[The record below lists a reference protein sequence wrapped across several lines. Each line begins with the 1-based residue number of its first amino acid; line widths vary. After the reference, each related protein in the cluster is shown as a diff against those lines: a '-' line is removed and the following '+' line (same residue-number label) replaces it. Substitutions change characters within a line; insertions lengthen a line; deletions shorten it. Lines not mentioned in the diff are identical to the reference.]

1 MSLALAAAVAVL
13 TAQVPG
19 PPEYDV
25 DLSFATSF
33 GSRVG
38 LGGVAQATL
47 RKQIWEVPSVGG
59 SLGVGVLAGYQAE
72 PYSFTA
78 QYFPGTKLT
87 GATHRFEALV
97 VAGHDFRFFTSRRF
111 LVAVQVFIG
120 WMQVALRGSLS
131 NPAVDVAG
139 SAAANAGAFSTGAI
153 LRLGVRLTDRVS
165 VLARAVGPF
174 PYATAVTPYVLLTL
188 GASVEL

>member
-1 MSLALAAAVAVL
+1 MSLALAAALAAL

-19 PPEYDV
+19 PPQYDV
-25 DLSFATSF
+25 DLSFVTSF
-33 GSRVG
+33 GNRVA
-38 LGGVAQATL
+38 LGGLAQATL

-72 PYSFTA
+72 PYGLTA
-78 QYFPGTKLT
+78 QYFPGTKIA

-97 VAGHDFRFFTSRRF
+97 VAGHEFRFFTSRRF
-111 LVAVQVFIG
+111 LVGVQLFIG
-120 WMQVALRGSLS
+120 WMQVAMRGSLS
-131 NPAVDVAG
+131 NPGVDVSG
-139 SAAANAGAFSTGAI
+139 GYAANAGAFSTGAI

-165 VLARAVGPF
+165 LLARAVGPF

-188 GASVEL
+188 GVSVEL